1 MRNFL
6 LSLVVL
12 LSMNDQMWL
21 AVNIYHEA
29 RGEDRA
35 GWEVVMDT
43 TLSRLYSNKYP
54 DTVYDVVWQPSQFSW
69 TQDAHSD
76 KVTDI
81 KKFKEILQFVQD
93 SQVKESTAYQVTHYH
108 NESVRPWWADKFK
121 YLGKVG
127 RHHTYREI

>member
-81 KKFKEILQFVQD
+81 KKFKEILQFVRD